1 MDKITK
7 ANEILYNMNLLS
19 ILKKYG
25 EVYIVGSYKMN
36 LMAWNDIDI
45 YIDNQTMDLD
55 KLYNL
60 SIDIFKTFNP
70 IWFEGKQEECKV
82 KCANYFLGF
91 ETTCTGELWNIDI
104 WFFSKKT
111 INNTIKYNDNIID
124 IIKNN
129 PNMRMIITDLKKQ
142 LINCGVYGT
151 QYSSIDVYDAV
162 INGKVENV
170 NQFFDWYRNK

>member
-7 ANEILYNMNLLS
+7 ANEILYNMNLLN

-45 YIDNQTMDLD
+45 YVDNQTMDLE

-60 SIDIFKTFNP
+60 SMEIFKTFNP

-82 KCANYFLGF
+82 KGANYFLGF
-91 ETTCTGELWNIDI
+91 ETTCTRELWNIDI
-104 WFFSKKT
+104 WFFSKET

-124 IIKNN
+124 IIKDN

-142 LINCGVYGT
+142 LINSGVYGT

-162 INGKVENV
+162 IKGKVKNV